1 MLAVNLARVIVA
13 VDVSSFTLHADICV
27 QPYFIAAIFSFA
39 TGAAK
44 DIQTVLLTRFFTG
57 FFGSA
62 PVTNTGGVL
71 FDIWSPEQR
80 GMAMVG
86 YAIAVVGGPT
96 IAPVIGGAI
105 TSSHLRWRWT
115 EYLTGILMMA
125 QLVLNVIILD
135 ESYGPALLVYKAQKL
150 RHQTGNWALH
160 AKVYPI
166 AVFPSTSRSA
176 NHTSCLSTRS
186 GMFR

>member
-1 MLAVNLARVIVA
+1 
-13 VDVSSFTLHADICV
+13 
-27 QPYFIAAIFSFA
+27 
-39 TGAAK
+39 
-44 DIQTVLLTRFFTG
+44 
-57 FFGSA
+57 
-62 PVTNTGGVL
+62 
-71 FDIWSPEQR
+71 
-80 GMAMVG
+80 MAMVG

-135 ESYGPALLVYKAQKL
+135 ESYGPALLVYKAQRL
-150 RHQTGNWALH
+150 RHETGNWALH
-160 AKVYPI
+160 AKVYPLTL
-166 AVFPSTSRSA
+166 VLFMSPLP